1 MEEIK
6 PKGKVLLID
15 DDPDTVG
22 LIGTLLEKEGYKV
35 ISALNGEQGL
45 KKAYEENPDLVLI
58 DIRLPDM
65 DGNEVLRRIKDV
77 NPDRSVIMVTAYADV
92 DNAIAALKFGAD
104 DYVKKPFDN
113 TYLVHTIN
121 RAYEAMLLKRERK
134 MLKKRVT
141 KLLKKKLKLT
151 GKDKLVLYG
160 LTQYPEMN
168 DTSLSKKLGIPRTT
182 VTGIKNKLRKRE
194 FYRRINI
201 PDLAALGC
209 ELLSVSYLKFN
220 PLGLVE
226 ERKKY
231 IEKIFEQPELIY
243 AQSTDTEEILVHV
256 SKSYT
261 DFKMDMDSISR
272 MYRGNNYVESIDTYQ
287 FPFRLSRIPRF
298 LDFAPLLHNLFDL
311 KIGYKVREGSFGD
324 KIYEPTNTE
333 KLVLYALTRFPESSD
348 TEIAERVSLSRA
360 RVSQIKG
367 KLLDRGLI
375 QSSIVP
381 DLKKVGCELLAV
393 EHVEI
398 KKKVEM
404 EIDPRVIF
412 MALGDVEGIKISALE
427 DYTEYRMIY
436 ERRARS
442 YRKNLNMKEKT
453 FLIPTENIKM
463 SKLDF
468 APLVKKILGLDVG
481 F

>member
-6 PKGKVLLID
+6 SKGKVLLID

-22 LIGTLLEKEGYKV
+22 LIGTLLEKEGYEV
-35 ISALNGEQGL
+35 FSALNGERGL
-45 KKAYEENPDLVLI
+45 KRVYEENPDLVLI

-65 DGNEVLRRIKDV
+65 DGNEALKKIKEM
-77 NPDRSVIMVTAYADV
+77 NPDRSVIMITAYADV

-104 DYVKKPFDN
+104 DYIKKPFDN
-113 TYLVHTIN
+113 IHLVHTIN
-121 RAYEAMLLKRERK
+121 RTYEAMVLKKERR
-134 MLKKRVT
+134 MLKQRVT
-141 KLLKKKLKLT
+141 RLLKKKLKLT

-160 LTQYPEMN
+160 LTQYPEMS
-168 DTSLSKKLGIPRTT
+168 DISLSAGLGIPRTT
-182 VTGIKNKLRKRE
+182 VTGIKNKLKKRG
-194 FYRRINI
+194 FYERINI
-201 PDLAALGC
+201 PDLSVLGC
-209 ELLSVSYLKFN
+209 ELMSVSYVKFN
-220 PLGLVE
+220 PLGVVE
-226 ERKKY
+226 ERKGY

-261 DFKMDMDSISR
+261 DFKEDMDSILR
-272 MYRGNNYVESIDTYQ
+272 MYKGNNYVESIDTYQ
-287 FPFRLSRIPRF
+287 FPFKLSKIPRF
-298 LDFAPLLHNLFDL
+298 LNFAPLLHNLFGL
-311 KIGYKVREGSFGD
+311 KIGYKAKKPLFGD

-333 KLVLYALTRFPESSD
+333 KLVLYALTRFPDLSD
-348 TEIAERVSLSRA
+348 TEIAEKISLSRA
-360 RVSQIKG
+360 RVSQVKA
-367 KLLDRGLI
+367 KLLDRGLT

-398 KKKVEM
+398 KKKAEM
-404 EIDPRVIF
+404 EIDPKVVF

-427 DYTEYRMIY
+427 DYTEYKMIY
-436 ERRARS
+436 EKRARS
-442 YRKNLNMKEKT
+442 YRKKSGMKEHT

-463 SKLDF
+463 SKLEF
-468 APLVKKILGLDVG
+468 YPLVKKIFEMDVG